1 MKNCNEN
8 FHAQASR
15 GGGSFRENAP
25 RTGLNTNNHRGENE
39 TIFTPGE
46 NCWRIEP
53 ADRIALLVDG
63 ENYFGALYDAL
74 CNARRCVRILCWD
87 LYSKM
92 DLLRE
97 PRQSTKYPTR
107 IYDLL
112 DALLKEREQLHVYIL
127 LWDFSMIYAFEREW
141 SSLITLRWNSH
152 PRLHFKLDA
161 KHPFGASQHQKVVTV
176 DDRIAFVGGFDI
188 AHSRWDSRDHKARD
202 SRRDFNSGHYYP
214 PFHDMQMLVDGK
226 AAAALAELAR
236 YRWDQVDGEAAP
248 PINPGPR
255 DPWPSHV
262 HPRFNNLDVAISRTF
277 PEYGQRTKP
286 IREVEQ
292 LFVDLIASAE
302 HFIYFENQ
310 YFTSTRIANAVIKR
324 LQTASGP
331 EIVIVL
337 PNHTGLKEQITMDVI
352 RAGLLHRLREAD
364 THNRLR
370 VYAPMDPA
378 LPEGHC
384 IKVHAKL
391 MYVDHRYLR
400 VGSANLSGRS
410 MGLDS
415 ECDLSLELTRSE
427 DRQAGEEFLRGLLA
441 EHLAVDPE
449 EVRRTSL
456 QMQGLIETIEALR
469 KPGRKTLEPLEISPA
484 KKEIQVSEELIDP
497 PRPWDPER
505 FIGELEPGETGD
517 EVSERKSP
525 WLRWIKPLAFLALLA
540 GLVAAWRYTPLAEWI
555 TIEQLRSKLEAFN
568 QYSFSGV
575 LIVLSFAALASIGV
589 PLTALIVAAG
599 LMAGP
604 WGGFGYALAGGF
616 ASAMILFA
624 VGRLLIARQGHA
636 REIITGRFGTLI
648 EKLHKHA
655 VLTTITVRV
664 VPVAPFIVVCI
675 AAGAARMRWRDY
687 SLGSLIGS
695 IPGTAM
701 LTVFAGG
708 LRQALIS
715 PSEGTIIVFVV
726 IVVMVAV
733 FAWALRHK
741 FSKFLKKLE

>member
-8 FHAQASR
+8 FHTQASR
-15 GGGSFRENAP
+15 DDGGSSKEGMP
-25 RTGLNTNNHRGENE
+25 WHMLNTPNGENQ
-39 TIFTPGE
+39 TIFKPGE

-53 ADRIALLVDG
+53 AERVALLVDG
-63 ENYFGALYDAL
+63 EDYFGALYDAL
-74 CNARRCVRILCWD
+74 CNAQRCVRILSWD

-92 DLLRE
+92 DLLRGT
-97 PRQSTKYPTR
+97 RKSTNYPTQ

-112 DALLKEREQLHVYIL
+112 DVLLKEREQLHVYIL

-161 KHPFGASQHQKVVTV
+161 QHPFGASQHQKVVTV

-188 AHSRWDSRDHKARD
+188 ANSRWDSRAHKPED
-202 SRRDFNSGHYYP
+202 PRREFNSGHYYP

-248 PINPGPR
+248 PINPGPQ
-255 DPWPSHV
+255 DPWPV
-262 HPRFNNLDVAISRTF
+262 RVRPRFDGLDVAISRTF
-277 PEYGQRTKP
+277 PEYDQRKKP

-292 LFVDLIASAE
+292 LFVDLIEKAE

-310 YFTSTRIANAVIKR
+310 YFTSARIANTIIKR
-324 LQTASGP
+324 LKAGSGP
-331 EIVIVL
+331 EIVMVL

-352 RAGLLHRLREAD
+352 RADMLRRLREAD
-364 THNRLR
+364 GHGRLR
-370 VYAPMDPA
+370 IYAPMDPA
-378 LPEGHC
+378 IPEGNC

-415 ECDLSLELTRSE
+415 ECDLSLELTRPE
-427 DRQAGEEFLRGLLA
+427 DRQAGREFLYGLLA
-441 EHLAVDPE
+441 EHLAVETED
-449 EVRRTSL
+449 VRRAGL
-456 QMQGLIETIEALR
+456 QAQGLIGTIEALR
-469 KPGRKTLEPLEISPA
+469 QPNRKTLEPLKIPA
-484 KKEIQVSEELIDP
+484 VQEEVHVSEELIDP

-517 EVSERKSP
+517 KAGRHKSP
-525 WLRWIKPLAFLALLA
+525 WLRWVKPLAFLALLA
-540 GLVAAWRYTPLAEWI
+540 GLIAAWRYTPLAEWI
-555 TIEQLRSKLEAFN
+555 TIEQLRSKLEAID

-604 WGGFGYALAGGF
+604 WVGFTYAVVGGF
-616 ASAMILFA
+616 ASAIALFA
-624 VGRLLIARQGHA
+624 VGRLLTAKQGRT
-636 REIITGRFGTLI
+636 REMITGRFGTLI
-648 EKLHKHA
+648 EKLQKHA
-655 VLTTITVRV
+655 VLTTVTVRV

-708 LRQALIS
+708 LRQALIH

-726 IVVMVAV
+726 IVAMVAI

-741 FSKFLKKLE
+741 FSKFLNK

>member
-1 MKNCNEN
+1 
-8 FHAQASR
+8 
-15 GGGSFRENAP
+15 
-25 RTGLNTNNHRGENE
+25 
-39 TIFTPGE
+39 
-46 NCWRIEP
+46 
-53 ADRIALLVDG
+53 
-63 ENYFGALYDAL
+63 
-74 CNARRCVRILCWD
+74 
-87 LYSKM
+87 
-92 DLLRE
+92 
-97 PRQSTKYPTR
+97 
-107 IYDLL
+107 
-112 DALLKEREQLHVYIL
+112 
-127 LWDFSMIYAFEREW
+127 
-141 SSLITLRWNSH
+141 
-152 PRLHFKLDA
+152 
-161 KHPFGASQHQKVVTV
+161 VVTV

-188 AHSRWDSRDHKARD
+188 AQSRWDSRAHKAKD
-202 SRRDFNSGHYYP
+202 SRRDFNSGHSYP

-236 YRWDQVDGEAAP
+236 YRWDQVDGEAALP
-248 PINPGPR
+248 VDPGPR
-255 DPWPSHV
+255 DPWPARV
-262 HPRFNNLDVAISRTF
+262 QTLFNNLDVAISRTF
-277 PEYGQRTKP
+277 PEYGQRAKP
-286 IREVEQ
+286 IREVER
-292 LFVDLIASAE
+292 LFVDLIESAE

-310 YFTSTRIANAVIKR
+310 YFTSALVANTLIKR
-324 LQTASGP
+324 LHVASGP

-337 PNHTGLKEQITMDVI
+337 PSHTGLKEQITMDVI

-364 THNRLR
+364 AHDRLR

-378 LPEGHC
+378 LPEGNC

-415 ECDLSLELTRSE
+415 ECDLSLELTRPE
-427 DRQAGEEFLRGLLA
+427 DRQAGREFLHGLLA
-441 EHLAVDPE
+441 EHLAVKPE
-449 EVRRTSL
+449 EVRRTG
-456 QMQGLIETIEALR
+456 QRARGLIETIEALR
-469 KPGRKTLEPLEISPA
+469 KPGRKTLEPLKITPTHEEMQI
-484 KKEIQVSEELIDP
+484 SEELIDP

-517 EVSERKSP
+517 EAGGRKSP

-540 GLVAAWRYTPLAEWI
+540 ALVAAWRYTPLAEWI
-555 TIEQLRSKLEAFN
+555 TIEQLRSKLEAIG

-575 LIVLSFAALASIGV
+575 LIVLSFAALASVGV

-604 WGGFGYALAGGF
+604 WGGFAYALTGGF
-616 ASAMILFA
+616 TSAMTLFA
-624 VGRLLIARQGHA
+624 VGRLLTARRGRA
-636 REIITGRFGTLI
+636 REMITGRFGALI
-648 EKLHKHA
+648 EKLQKHA

-664 VPVAPFIVVCI
+664 VPVAPFIIICI

-708 LRQALIS
+708 LRQALIN
-715 PSEGTIIVFVV
+715 PSEGTIIVFAV
-726 IVVMVAV
+726 IVVMVAI

-741 FSKFLKKLE
+741 FSKFLNK